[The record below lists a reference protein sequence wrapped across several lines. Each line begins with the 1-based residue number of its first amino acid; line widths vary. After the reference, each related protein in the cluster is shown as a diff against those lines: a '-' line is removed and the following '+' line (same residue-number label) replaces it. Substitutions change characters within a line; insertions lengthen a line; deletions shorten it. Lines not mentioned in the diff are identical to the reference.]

1 MEANAQKQR
10 DYRVE
15 LMRIIGCLI
24 VIGVHTLPS
33 AMISEGEYSKSLV
46 LLSCFFGDGVAVFWI
61 ICGFYLFR
69 NYNYK
74 KILKRTIGK
83 ILLPYLLCEVFIF
96 YFYDAIV
103 GKAMIM
109 DSLAHSAEEYYKVLH
124 NAISLRVLT
133 DHAVHFWYIIAYMI
147 LVVCSPIL
155 NEFVKAIG
163 KSSLSMKRYCII
175 AAIFLLINDA
185 SSNKA
190 LAFSHQGAG
199 AFAAASIL
207 VIFGHIIYN
216 HRTLF
221 SQKWWLLISPIL
233 FIGLNLLRMLI
244 QLRRYSVDPNNKS
257 ILFWYSLFGLACTLL
272 IAAFCFSCSNA
283 KTGLQKIILHLG
295 SYTFPIYM
303 VHLLVRDCLSAR
315 GVLSHTRR
323 LIVGQ
328 GNGTIWTNTV
338 YSLTVIVIVFT
349 ISLCICF
356 WGNLLKKAIK
366 SVLIRA

>member
-1 MEANAQKQR
+1 MGVKVQKQR

-33 AMISEGEYSKSLV
+33 AMISEGEYSRSLV
-46 LLSCFFGDGVAVFWI
+46 LLSCIFGDGVAVFWI
-61 ICGFYLFR
+61 IGGFYLFR
-69 NYNYK
+69 NYDYK
-74 KILKRTIGK
+74 KILKKTIGK
-83 ILLPYLLCEVFIF
+83 VLFPYLLVEVFIF

-103 GKAMIM
+103 GKELIKE
-109 DSLAHSAEEYYKVLH
+109 SLAHSAEEYLQILR

-133 DHAVHFWYIIAYMI
+133 EHAVHFWYIITYMM
-147 LVVCSPIL
+147 LMVCSPL
-155 NEFVKAIG
+155 LFEFVKSIS
-163 KSSLSMKRYCII
+163 KSKLTMKTYCIT

-190 LAFSHQGAG
+190 LMFSHQGVG
-199 AFAAASIL
+199 ALAAASVL

-216 HRTLF
+216 HRVLF
-221 SQKWWLLISPIL
+221 SQKRWLLISPIL

-244 QLRRYSVDPNNKS
+244 QLRRYSLDPNNKS

-272 IAAFCFSCSNA
+272 IAAFCLSCSNV
-283 KTGLQKIILHLG
+283 KEGLQKIILFLG

-303 VHLLVRDCLSAR
+303 VHLLVRDCLRAR
-315 GVLSHTRR
+315 GVLNHVKR

-328 GNGTIWTNTV
+328 GNGTIWTNTA
-338 YSLTVIVIVFT
+338 YSLTSIVIVFT

-356 WGNLLKKAIK
+356 LGSLMKRAIK
-366 SVLIRA
+366 TALIRA